1 MRKFKV
7 TKNDCYCS
15 FESFYDN
22 IAKKMGMDPTKITR
36 YDPKRIKVS
45 EDVMEELL
53 MFMRDQGMEPEAAHM
68 IFLNY
73 GPGQTEGNLIVEVES
88 GFATADRDLSSKS
101 VKKRT
106 GRGFVS
112 FKDIK
117 RAKTEKP
124 QDITTVL
131 GVFPMKGK
139 VASKDVKSK
148 KASGRPL
155 VWSCPKCN
163 NTLNDGNVD
172 YIDDLGGQLWCPNCE
187 NEITLDKNLKITG
200 VNPISWRHY

>member
-15 FESFYDN
+15 LESFFDN
-22 IAKKMGMDPTKITR
+22 IAKKMGMNPSKITR

-53 MFMRDQGMEPEAAHM
+53 MFMRDEGLTKEEALM
-68 IFLNY
+68 VILNY
-73 GPGQTEGNLIVEVES
+73 GPGQTSGHLAVEVES
-88 GFATADRDLSSKS
+88 GFATADLDLSSKS
-101 VKKRT
+101 VKRKA
-106 GRGFVS
+106 GRGLVS

-117 RAKTEKP
+117 RSTKSGGKP

-139 VASKDVKSK
+139 NSK
-148 KASGRPL
+148 
-155 VWSCPKCN
+155 
-163 NTLNDGNVD
+163 
-172 YIDDLGGQLWCPNCE
+172 
-187 NEITLDKNLKITG
+187 
-200 VNPISWRHY
+200 